1 MSIARQKAR
10 SLVCGR
16 RQWSMGKHVAPLL
29 ALVLL
34 LGGASG
40 APVLAQQ
47 RAAKVAQAPVSI
59 ELTQFKVVEG
69 PDGHER
75 YLPAD
80 AVVPGDVIEYRVT
93 YRNNGPKPVAGFAA
107 TLPIPEGTHYLSKSA
122 AAPAG
127 LVPEAATEDGAFARE
142 PLMRKVKGPDGK
154 WHDQPV
160 PYAEYRTLRWPLGLL
175 AGKHE
180 VTVKARVQV
189 DLYAPPEAR
198 AGQDSSPSQSQA
210 AAANKAPT
218 AASR

>member
-1 MSIARQKAR
+1 MNTVRPNGRPFACGQR
-10 SLVCGR
+10 S
-16 RQWSMGKHVAPLL
+16 WSMGTPIALFL
-29 ALVLL
+29 ALL
-34 LGGASG
+34 LGGVNS

-80 AVVPGDVIEYRVT
+80 AVVPGDVIEYRAT
-93 YRNNGPKPVAGFAA
+93 YRNNGQKPVGGLAA

-122 AAPAG
+122 VAPAG
-127 LVPEAATEDGAFARE
+127 LVSEAATADGAFGRE

-175 AGKHE
+175 AGKRE

-189 DLYAPPEAR
+189 DLYASPEGR
-198 AGQDSSPSQSQA
+198 AGQDSSQSQA